1 MLGRGDTM
9 NSGLGSNAGS
19 ARCFDRPIDSFV
31 QAGGLT
37 WRVQK
42 LGRGPSIVMIHGT
55 ASSVHTWA
63 DVAPLL
69 SMDYSL
75 TMFDLPGHGLSEPL
89 AAHQMSLESIAS
101 RAGDLLS
108 TLGMTPEILI
118 GHSAGASIAAQMLVE
133 GRITRPRGIIALNG
147 ALLPFTGVASWL
159 YPVAAK
165 LLSVTRIP
173 ARLFARRAAQE
184 GAADRIIRST
194 GSRLG
199 SQSVSEYQRLFSKD
213 AHVQAALDMMT
224 AWDLSGLNEALPK
237 IDTPMHLIAC
247 SEDLAVPPEQAI
259 RLREMTPRAEVH
271 YVRGLGHLAHEE
283 APDRI
288 GELLQGLC
296 RRLLEDEPLR
306 RSVGA

>member
-1 MLGRGDTM
+1 MS
-9 NSGLGSNAGS
+9 SGLGSEAGG
-19 ARCFDRPIDSFV
+19 ARCSDRTIDAFV

-37 WRVQK
+37 WHVQK
-42 LGRGPSIVMIHGT
+42 SGCGPSIAMIHGT

-69 SMDYSL
+69 SLDYSL

-89 AAHQMSLESIAS
+89 APHEMSLQSIAR
-101 RAGDLLS
+101 RAGDLLQ
-108 TLGMTPEILI
+108 TLGTAPEILI
-118 GHSAGASIAAQMLVE
+118 GHSAGASIAVQMLVE
-133 GRITRPRGIIALNG
+133 GHITRPRGIIALNG

-165 LLSVTRIP
+165 LLSVTRLP

-184 GAADRIIRST
+184 GAAERIIRST

-199 SQSVSEYQRLFSKD
+199 PQSVSEYQRLFSKD

-224 AWDLSGLNEALPK
+224 AWDLSDLSEALPK
-237 IDTPMHLIAC
+237 IDTPIHLIAC

-259 RLREMTPRAEVH
+259 RLREILARAEVH

-283 APDRI
+283 APKRI
-288 GELLQGLC
+288 GDLLRGLC
-296 RRLLEDEPLR
+296 KRLLADEPMR
-306 RSVGA
+306 RGAGT